1 MLSFTGQKTSLS
13 MKDVD
18 QETGEDLNP
27 NVAPIGVSSLEEDS
41 MRNPDRPMSLMELT
55 KGICL
60 SNSVCVMDRNNN
72 HTLEFLTGERTSSI
86 RGWTTLIPFH
96 FILESLSNIVETV
109 FNLKALKHVI
119 SKVSDYQYGLN
130 KWPVCW

>member
-27 NVAPIGVSSLEEDS
+27 NVAPVGGNVQEEDS

-55 KGICL
+55 KG
-60 SNSVCVMDRNNN
+60 
-72 HTLEFLTGERTSSI
+72 E
-86 RGWTTLIPFH
+86 
-96 FILESLSNIVETV
+96 
-109 FNLKALKHVI
+109 
-119 SKVSDYQYGLN
+119 
-130 KWPVCW
+130 